1 MANNTLDDLF
11 VSARAARERATDS
24 AGPQTV
30 MVDAV
35 VANIQTA
42 ITAGL
47 FTSTYNATGKSSTN
61 IQWVVEQLR
70 LDGYTVTLTG
80 SNPNIVI
87 SW

>member
-1 MANNTLDDLF
+1 MASNKLDDLF
-11 VSARAARERATDS
+11 ASATAAHSRATDS
-24 AGPQTV
+24 AGSQTI

-42 ITAGL
+42 VTSGA
-47 FTSTYNATGKSSTN
+47 FTSTYNATGKNSTN

-70 LDGYTVTLTG
+70 QAGYTVTLSG

>member
-1 MANNTLDDLF
+1 MPSNKLDDLF
-11 VSARAARERATDS
+11 ASAIAAHSRAQDHS
-24 AGPQTV
+24 GSQTTL
-30 MVDAV
+30 VDAV

-42 ITAGL
+42 VTAGN
-47 FTSTYNATGKSSTN
+47 FTSTYNASGKSSGD

-70 LDGYTVTLTG
+70 QAGYTVVLSG